1 MSSFERLSSR
11 LASLAKSTSGESRR
25 STSRESRTSSSLTYA
40 DSGSDDEY
48 LYDDDLEKGGS
59 RSRRRS
65 MASMPGSLDDLHFEI
80 DDNAAGEEY
89 SDIEGGGPY
98 EEGEVDVYDAEVG
111 GEEGGVE
118 EEAFDEDFL
127 ATTQM
132 KKVPFL

>member
-65 MASMPGSLDDLHFEI
+65 MTSMPGSLDDLHFEV
-80 DDNAAGEEY
+80 DDNVTGEEY
-89 SDIEGGGPY
+89 SDIEGGGPD
-98 EEGEVDVYDAEVG
+98 EEGEVDGYDAEVG
-111 GEEGGVE
+111 DEEGGVE